1 VYEIDVDQPDTED
14 SFDGMVFLYAG
25 PFDPKQPLLNLVAGS
40 EVSPTRIADLLTAGA
55 VYNAVVTS
63 DNPKADRY
71 RIEIFGRELG
81 GIHESNCAAHGAVA
95 ASDASSL
102 GMVGG
107 RFCVSVTW
115 KDAAGISHVANPVAF
130 RTDNSAAFWFFSP
143 DAWELQVKVID
154 ACTINKRFWVMAS
167 GTTHVDYQINVED
180 ITAQSSVQRRSY
192 HNKLGD
198 TRSTLDTQA
207 FDGCPAG
214 AAARR

>member
-1 VYEIDVDQPDTED
+1 
-14 SFDGMVFLYAG
+14 
-25 PFDPKQPLLNLVAGS
+25 
-40 EVSPTRIADLLTAGA
+40 
-55 VYNAVVTS
+55 
-63 DNPKADRY
+63 
-71 RIEIFGRELG
+71 
-81 GIHESNCAAHGAVA
+81 
-95 ASDASSL
+95 
-102 GMVGG
+102 MVGG